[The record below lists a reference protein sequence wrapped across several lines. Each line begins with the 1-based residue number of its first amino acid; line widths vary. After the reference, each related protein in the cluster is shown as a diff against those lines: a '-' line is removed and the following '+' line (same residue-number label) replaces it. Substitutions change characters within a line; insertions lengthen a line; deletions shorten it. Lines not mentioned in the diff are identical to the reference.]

1 MRISGKFMIMVSKEK
16 IAGENLSR
24 MVPAIRSLLEDES
37 DLIAA
42 LANVSALI
50 KCCLDDINWAGFY
63 FLKGRELVLGP
74 FQGLPACSRIGEGKG
89 VCGRAVR
96 EGRPLV
102 VPDVHQFPGHIAC
115 DSASAS
121 EMVVPLFRGET
132 IFGVLDV
139 DSPVPNR
146 FAKLEADQLIL
157 AGAAVNAF
165 LERILPPDPA

>member
-1 MRISGKFMIMVSKEK
+1 MVTVPKEK
-16 IAGENLSR
+16 SAEENLSR

-50 KCCLDDINWAGFY
+50 ACCLDDVNWAGFY
-63 FLKGRELVLGP
+63 ILKGRELVLGP

-89 VCGRAVR
+89 VCGRAVL
-96 EGRPLV
+96 EARPLV

-121 EMVVPLFRGET
+121 EMVVPLFRGGT
-132 IFGVLDV
+132 VFGVLDV

-146 FAKLEADQLIL
+146 FTELEADQLIL
-157 AGAAVNAF
+157 AGETINAF
-165 LERILPPDPA
+165 LERISGPA